1 MEIRD
6 RIFIDGRWVKPSSD
20 DLIDVIDSDTEEIF
34 AKVARG
40 TAADANR
47 AVEAAKTAFESW
59 ARTSADERGKYLLR
73 INEGI
78 LARMNEMSETISK
91 EVGTPLGLS
100 QFIQVSIPASTF
112 SDMST
117 RASGYEFEET
127 IGNSR
132 VVKEPRGVV
141 AAITPWNY
149 PLHQIAAKVAPAL
162 LAGCTIV
169 LKPADLAPVNAYILA
184 DIIEEVGLPAGVF
197 NLVTGPGPEIGEAM
211 VTHLDTDMIS
221 FTGSTVVGSRIAE
234 LAAKDIKR
242 VALELGGKSAT
253 VLLEDVFDGGE
264 LQAKA
269 ISDALFWCYLNS
281 GQTCIAQTRLLV
293 PRSKL
298 SEIEDRVAEETAG
311 YTIGSPFEPTN
322 RVGPLVSKK
331 QQDRVKEYIRIGK
344 EEGAKLLTGGDEM
357 PEHLDRGYY
366 VKPTVFSEVDQNM
379 RIAQEEI
386 FGPVLSVIA
395 YNNERD
401 AIDIANNSSYGLSGS
416 VWSSDNDHAIE
427 IAKQIRTG
435 QVEINGGMFNPTAPF
450 GGYKKSGYGRELGK
464 YGLEDFLEIKS
475 LQLP

>member
-6 RIFIDGRWVKPSSD
+6 RLFIDGSWVKPSGD
-20 DLIDVIDSDTEEIF
+20 ELIDVIDSDTEEVF
-34 AKVARG
+34 AKVPRG
-40 TAADANR
+40 TSQDANR
-47 AVEAAKTAFESW
+47 AVEAARAAFDSW
-59 ARTSADERGKYLLR
+59 AATSADERGKYLLR

-78 LARMNEMSETISK
+78 MARMNQLSETISK
-91 EVGTPLGLS
+91 EVGTPLGFS
-100 QFIQVSIPASTF
+100 QFIQVSIPATTF

-117 RASGYEFEET
+117 RATDYEFEET
-127 IGNSR
+127 IGNSL

-162 LAGCTIV
+162 LAGCTVV

-184 DIIEEVGLPAGVF
+184 DIMEEVGLPAGVF
-197 NLVTGPGPEIGEAM
+197 NLVTGPGTEIGEAM
-211 VTHLDTDMIS
+211 VKHPDVDMIS
-221 FTGSTVVGSRIAE
+221 FTGSTPVGSRIAQ
-234 LAAKDIKR
+234 LAANDIKR

-253 VLLEDVFDGGE
+253 VLLDDVFDGAE
-264 LQAKA
+264 LEAKA

-293 PRSKL
+293 PKAKL
-298 SEIEDRVAEETAG
+298 SEVEDRVAEETAG
-311 YTIGSPFEPTN
+311 YAIGSPFDPAN

-331 QQDRVKEYIRIGK
+331 QQERVRDYIRIGK
-344 EEGAKLLTGGDEM
+344 DEGAKLLTGGDEM
-357 PEHLDRGYY
+357 PDHLEKGYY
-366 VKPTVFSEVDQNM
+366 VKPTVFTEVDQNM

-386 FGPVLSVIA
+386 FGPVLSIIA
-395 YNNERD
+395 YDNEKD
-401 AIDIANNSSYGLSGS
+401 AIEIANNSSYGLSGS
-416 VWSSDNDHAIE
+416 VWSSDNDHAIKV
-427 IAKQIRTG
+427 AKQIRTG
-435 QVEINGGMFNPTAPF
+435 QVEVNGGMFNPTAPF